1 MFDVLLLGDEI
12 YNVGKS
18 GNMKDVMTYHSTFMA
33 YIYSPLL
40 QKNIFLYLLMS
51 IPYSF
56 TRDIF
61 NLFLQIF
68 FSFFFFTISSLAQ

>member
-12 YNVGKS
+12 YNVGKW

-40 QKNIFLYLLMS
+40 QKNIFLYLH
-51 IPYSF
+51 SF

-61 NLFLQIF
+61 NLFLQTF
-68 FSFFFFTISSLAQ
+68 FSFFFFYN